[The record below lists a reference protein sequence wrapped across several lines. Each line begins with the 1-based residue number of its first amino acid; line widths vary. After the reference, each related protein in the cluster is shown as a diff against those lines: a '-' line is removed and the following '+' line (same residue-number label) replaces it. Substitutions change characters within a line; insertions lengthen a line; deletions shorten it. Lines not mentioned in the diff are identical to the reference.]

1 MLGQASHR
9 DDLIEYPG
17 HCHAVIAAGGT
28 IEDKHV
34 LLVGA
39 GGAGSALACEF
50 LNMGCRSPA
59 IHDLG
64 NARRDQLIARRDQ
77 KFPGHV
83 HGGSTDARG
92 FDLVS
97 NAPPPSTC
105 LTGTI
110 SRWIRSLCLPNSL
123 WPSLCKRLASGG
135 LLRQKYCNATWPDAS
150 APCSGQGVSTGPA
163 RRRVLTC
170 EIPRST

>member
-39 GGAGSALACEF
+39 GGAGSALAFEF

-97 NAPPPSTC
+97 NAPPSDMSDRDDFPVDPVTLS
-105 LTGTI
+105 
-110 SRWIRSLCLPNSL
+110 SEQFVAEPV
-123 WPSLCKRLASGG
+123 
-135 LLRQKYCNATWPDAS
+135 Q
-150 APCSGQGVSTGPA
+150 APCI
-163 RRRVLTC
+163 RRAVTSKIL
-170 EIPRST
+170 